1 MLFDLCTKDEGNP
14 FTTKIWVVGSYT
26 DTLLS
31 SLLAAYSTPFLE
43 SHILKLVKRILHTYP
58 SHFFPLSWSD
68 SLVKKLRML
77 FLQGKEILK
86 T

>member
-31 SLLAAYSTPFLE
+31 FHGPQYG
-43 SHILKLVKRILHTYP
+43 RIPLDYKP
-58 SHFFPLSWSD
+58 SPAFRSAF
-68 SLVKKLRML
+68 KK
-77 FLQGKEILK
+77 
-86 T
+86 